1 MALRRKPEAA
11 YHDYTE
17 GKMKRDVMV
26 ALSLVLGL
34 TSLIFSPGFS
44 QAAYPEKPVTLI
56 CVWGAG
62 GANDLI
68 AREVAEVMKKYFPK
82 PMVVVNRP
90 GGAGTIGTAEIVT
103 ARPDGYTIGTT
114 TMSAIAIKP
123 HQMKLP
129 YKTPD
134 DYLSIALVGIQ
145 ADVLSV
151 LTDSPIKTL
160 KDFIEYAKGNPGK
173 LRVGTSGVG
182 HFTDVILQ
190 MLRFQAKI
198 DVPDVPTKS
207 GAEQIAMQ
215 LGKHVEGNVTTIL
228 EALPYIQAGKLRP
241 LALADEKRSPLLPD
255 VPTFRELGYDITLT
269 TYTVLIGPNGL
280 PSEVV
285 SKLQEAYKKVSK
297 DSSFIKFMDDQGVTV
312 VYEDGGDLKARLWKD
327 YNVNKD
333 VLERTGEKKK

>member
-1 MALRRKPEAA
+1 
-11 YHDYTE
+11 
-17 GKMKRDVMV
+17 MKTRNVLIV
-26 ALSLVLGL
+26 A
-34 TSLIFSPGFS
+34 SLIFGIVIVCLSPEWTL
-44 QAAYPEKPVTLI
+44 AAYPEKPVTLI

-68 AREVAEVMKKYFPK
+68 AREIAETIKKYFPK
-82 PMVVVNRP
+82 PVAVVNRP
-90 GGAGTIGTAEIVT
+90 GAAGTIGTAEIVA

-134 DYLSIALVGIQ
+134 DYAPIALVGSQ

-151 LTDSPIKTL
+151 LIDSPIKTL
-160 KDFIEYAKGNPGK
+160 KDFIDYTKGNPGK
-173 LRVGTSGVG
+173 LRVATCGLG
-182 HFTDVILQ
+182 HFTDVILE

-198 DVPDVPTKS
+198 DVVDVPAKS

-215 LGKHVEGNVTTIL
+215 LGKHVEGNITTIL
-228 EALPYIQAGKLRP
+228 EALPYIQGGKLRP
-241 LALADEKRSPLLPD
+241 LALADEKRSPLLPN
-255 VPTFRELGYDITLT
+255 VPTFREVGFDITLT
-269 TYTVLIGPNGL
+269 TYTVLIGPKGL
-280 PSEVV
+280 PPEVV

-297 DSSFIKFMDDQGVTV
+297 DPSFIKFMDDQGVTV
-312 VYEDGGDLKARLWKD
+312 VYEDGADLKTRLWKD

-333 VLERTGEKKK
+333 IFERIGEKKK

>member
-1 MALRRKPEAA
+1 
-11 YHDYTE
+11 
-17 GKMKRDVMV
+17 MKRNVMV

-34 TSLIFSPGFS
+34 TGLLFPPDFAR
-44 QAAYPEKPVTLI
+44 AAYPEKPVTLI

-68 AREVAEVMKKYFPK
+68 AREVAEIMKKYFPK
-82 PMVVVNRP
+82 PVAVVNKP
-90 GGAGTIGTAEIVT
+90 GGAGAIGTAEIVT

-134 DYLSIALVGIQ
+134 DYTTIALVGIQ
-145 ADVLSV
+145 ADVLTVMS
-151 LTDSPIKTL
+151 DSPIKTL
-160 KDFIEYAKGNPGK
+160 KDFVEYAKANPGK

-182 HFTDVILQ
+182 HFTDVIVQ

-198 DVPDVPTKS
+198 DIPDVPTKS

-215 LGKHVEGNVTTIL
+215 LGKHVEGNVTTVL
-228 EALPYIQAGKLRP
+228 EALPYIQGGKLRP
-241 LALADEKRSPLLPD
+241 LALADEKRSPLLLD
-255 VPTFRELGYDITLT
+255 VPTFKELGYDITLT

-297 DSSFIKFMDDQGVTV
+297 DPSFIKFMDSQGVTV
-312 VYEDGGDLKARLWKD
+312 VYEDGAELKKRLWKD
-327 YNVNKD
+327 YNMNKD
-333 VLERTGEKKK
+333 IIERSGEKKN